1 MRCCGIYV
9 FIYKENEMSR
19 FVKGI
24 LIGFLIGMIITG
36 CSDSMLMADY
46 DDYDYN
52 QLGSSPYN
60 PMYVKIVN

>member
-1 MRCCGIYV
+1 MLCGCIYV

-19 FVKGI
+19 FIKGI
-24 LIGFLIGMIITG
+24 LVGFLIGMIITG
-36 CSDSMLMADY
+36 CSNSMLLAD

>member
-1 MRCCGIYV
+1 
-9 FIYKENEMSR
+9 MSR

-24 LIGFLIGMIITG
+24 LIGFLIGVIITS
-36 CSDSMLMADY
+36 CSDSMLLAD

>member
-9 FIYKENEMSR
+9 LIYKENEMSR

-24 LIGFLIGMIITG
+24 LIGFLIGMIITS
-36 CSDSMLMADY
+36 CSDSMLLADDEY
-46 DDYDYN
+46 EYN

>member
-1 MRCCGIYV
+1 
-9 FIYKENEMSR
+9 MSK

-24 LIGFLIGMIITG
+24 LIGFLIGLLITG

-46 DDYDYN
+46 YDYDYN